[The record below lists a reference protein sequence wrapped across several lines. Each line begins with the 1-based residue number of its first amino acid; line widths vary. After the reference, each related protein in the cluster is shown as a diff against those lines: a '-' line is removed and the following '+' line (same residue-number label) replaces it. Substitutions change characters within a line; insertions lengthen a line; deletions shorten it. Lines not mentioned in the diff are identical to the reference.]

1 MTGRI
6 APISNSRQVK
16 ELHQNLGSLRVYAS
30 ECITEGCGISPF
42 FKAYA
47 DRVLKNGHKENPLL
61 TISRFEWLK
70 GSRKRQGISDFSI
83 LGWAPDNQGVF
94 FSIKRSVKEELPWCK
109 HHSLG
114 VLREVHAIIAERLKY
129 RTPACS
135 QTNVVL
141 GDTIKQLISMGKM
154 LISFKIDNGI
164 HLVFKEALRS
174 NRCLE
179 VYIGGW
185 FNEVQYPLTDYK
197 AFKHNNPLRQEP
209 NLAKDLNHGPNKC
222 AAASLSG
229 LA

>member
-16 ELHQNLGSLRVYAS
+16 ELHQNLGSLRTYAA
-30 ECITEGCGISPF
+30 ECIPEGCGIAPF

-70 GSRKRQGISDFSI
+70 GSRKRQGVADFSI

-94 FSIKRSVKEELPWCK
+94 FSIKRSEKELEWNK

-114 VLREVHAIIAERLKY
+114 VLREVHTLIAERLKY

-141 GDTIKQLISMGKM
+141 GDTIKQLIGMGKM

-185 FNEVQYPLTDYK
+185 FDEVKYPLDDYK
-197 AFKHNNPLRQEP
+197 AFKASNPLRQP
-209 NLAKDLNHGPNKC
+209 PTFIKDLNHGSNRC
-222 AAASLSG
+222 AAASLWSIP
-229 LA
+229 